1 MATLATGQVRF
12 EFAKILDRE
21 FVTMIHS
28 SPRFASVKHGV
39 YQNPRIE
46 STRPIHSPLSTIHQ
60 QPGIEA
66 DTPSKPYI
74 SPHFRNSVNFV
85 AFNRLRRDRVKT
97 TIVLFRPPIFYLSAR
112 RVLA

>member
-1 MATLATGQVRF
+1 MNSGEWTGKKSFFR
-12 EFAKILDRE
+12 
-21 FVTMIHS
+21 S
-28 SPRFASVKHGV
+28 
-39 YQNPRIE
+39 YY
-46 STRPIHSPLSTIHQ
+46 PLTTIHQ